1 MTPRDSESLWGNIW
15 AKMFSSLLIREQIAR
30 EGNDVQSR
38 ISRAGY
44 AMKTGDLRS
53 ALTELNNLDGMF

>member
-1 MTPRDSESLWGNIW
+1 MTPRDTDSLWANLW
-15 AKMFSSLLIREQIAR
+15 AKMFSSLLLREQIAR
-30 EGNDVQSR
+30 EGTDAQAR

-53 ALTELNNLDGMF
+53 ALTELNYLDGM